1 MSHRSSFV
9 NSNKI
14 NISFFKQ
21 KNERPVSVFPWY
33 NIPMSPSKFD
43 YSRLTNHRLAE
54 MGDFVREYNIKYE
67 NGILINQDAYE
78 EIREDLD
85 AWRYRHIRPMDDI
98 FDAINELK
106 TKHPEFDYD
115 VAERLKRLPSI
126 LGKLYRF
133 PTMKLNQIQDI
144 GGVRII
150 CSDIDQLM
158 ALLPYLDE
166 LFPEYKEKN
175 RLENPAP
182 SGYRGIHRIYKK
194 DGVYI
199 ELQIRTM
206 LEHVWATSV
215 ESIDVLRGTAMKN
228 GEDGAA
234 WTEFFQLLSSFFA
247 LSEQLPVLEKH
258 EGASGLELVDELKK
272 LEESDGIISK
282 IRGYAKTNNID
293 KELRRS
299 SSDYYA
305 LIERKNDSST
315 EVTYYLETEIEKAF
329 ADYENN
335 ERGEEKSDK
344 VLVSI
349 NNVERISKIYPNY
362 FVQLDK
368 IAITLERLLDAA
380 A

>member
-1 MSHRSSFV
+1 
-9 NSNKI
+9 
-14 NISFFKQ
+14 
-21 KNERPVSVFPWY
+21 
-33 NIPMSPSKFD
+33 MSPSNYD
-43 YSRLTNHRLAE
+43 YSRLTNRRLTE
-54 MGDFVREYNIKYE
+54 MGDFVREHNIKYE

-98 FDAINELK
+98 FDAINQLK
-106 TKHPEFDYD
+106 EKHPEFDYD

-126 LGKLYRF
+126 LGKLHRF

-166 LFPEYKEKN
+166 IFPEYKEKN

-194 DGVYI
+194 DGVCV

-247 LSEQLPVLEKH
+247 MSEQLPVLEKH
-258 EGASGLELVDELKK
+258 DGMTGLELVDKLKA
-272 LEESDGIISK
+272 LEKTDRIISK
-282 IRGYAKTNNID
+282 IRGYAKTNNAINGLKHYPD
-293 KELRRS
+293 S
-299 SSDYYA
+299 YYA
-305 LIERKNDSST
+305 LIRRRGATT
-315 EVTYYLETEIEKAF
+315 ELTYYPESQVERAFTE
-329 ADYENN
+329 YEQR
-335 ERGEEKSDK
+335 ERGDDETDK

-349 NNVERISKIYPNY
+349 SNVEKISKIYPNY

-368 IAITLERLLDAA
+368 IAGTLGRL
-380 A
+380 

>member
-1 MSHRSSFV
+1 MDI
-9 NSNKI
+9 K
-14 NISFFKQ
+14 
-21 KNERPVSVFPWY
+21 
-33 NIPMSPSKFD
+33 KFD
-43 YSRLTNHRLAE
+43 YSRLTNRRLTE
-54 MGDFVREYNIKYE
+54 MGDFVREHNIKYE
-67 NGILINQDAYE
+67 KGVLINQGDYE

-98 FDAINELK
+98 FDAIIDLK
-106 TKHPEFDYD
+106 AKHPEFDYD

-126 LGKLYRF
+126 LDKLHRF

-144 GGVRII
+144 GGVRVI

-166 LFPEYKEKN
+166 ALPEYREKN

-194 DGVYI
+194 DGVCV

-234 WTEFFQLLSSFFA
+234 WTEFFQTLSSLFA
-247 LSEQLPVLEKH
+247 MSEQLPVLDRH
-258 EGASGLELVDELKK
+258 DGMSSLGLIARLRELEQNDKIV
-272 LEESDGIISK
+272 SK
-282 IRGYAKTNNID
+282 IRGYAKTNFVKKGAEKYPD
-293 KELRRS
+293 A
-299 SSDYYA
+299 YYA
-305 LIERKNDSST
+305 LIRRGGSMSTEITYYPEEQTERAFTEYEQNERKDDNVD
-315 EVTYYLETEIEKAF
+315 
-329 ADYENN
+329 
-335 ERGEEKSDK
+335 R

-349 NNVERISKIYPNY
+349 SNVKKISEIYPNY
-362 FVQLDK
+362 FVR
-368 IAITLERLLDAA
+368 LEKVANILTDLLDIYSRAE
-380 A
+380 

>member
-1 MSHRSSFV
+1 MSL
-9 NSNKI
+9 SN
-14 NISFFKQ
+14 
-21 KNERPVSVFPWY
+21 Y
-33 NIPMSPSKFD
+33 D
-43 YSRLTNHRLAE
+43 YSRLTNRRLVE
-54 MGDFVREYNIKYE
+54 MGDFVREHDIKYE

-98 FDAINELK
+98 FDAINQLK
-106 TKHPEFDYD
+106 EKHPEFDYD

-126 LGKLYRF
+126 LGKLHRF

-166 LFPEYKEKN
+166 ILPEYREKN

-194 DGVYI
+194 DGVCV

-247 LSEQLPVLEKH
+247 MSEQLPVLGEH
-258 EGASGLELVDELKK
+258 DSMSDSELVSKLKK
-272 LEESDGIISK
+272 LEQSDKIISK
-282 IRGYAKTNNID
+282 IRGYAKTNNVINGLKHYPD
-293 KELRRS
+293 S
-299 SSDYYA
+299 YYA
-305 LIERKNDSST
+305 LIRRRSGTTDI
-315 EVTYYLETEIEKAF
+315 TYYPEAQTERAF
-329 ADYENN
+329 AEYEQD
-335 ERGEEKSDK
+335 ERESDDVDK

-349 NNVERISKIYPNY
+349 NNVKKISEIYPNY
-362 FVQLDK
+362 FVRLGK
-368 IAITLERLLDAA
+368 IANVLTDLLDIYAA
-380 A
+380 TN

>member
-1 MSHRSSFV
+1 M
-9 NSNKI
+9 N
-14 NISFFKQ
+14 
-21 KNERPVSVFPWY
+21 
-33 NIPMSPSKFD
+33 PSKFD

-54 MGDFVREYNIKYE
+54 MGDFVREHDIKYE

-126 LGKLYRF
+126 LGKLHRF

-150 CSDIDQLM
+150 ASDIDQLT

-166 LFPEYKEKN
+166 ILPEYREKN

-194 DGVYI
+194 DGVCI

-234 WTEFFQLLSSFFA
+234 WTEFFQLLSSLFA
-247 LSEQLPVLEKH
+247 ASEQLPLLEKH
-258 EGASGLELVDELKK
+258 DGLDALDLITEVKK
-272 LEESDGIISK
+272 LEQTDGVISK
-282 IRGYAKTNNID
+282 IKSYAKTNYLKKGHEQYPD
-293 KELRRS
+293 A
-299 SSDYYA
+299 YYA
-305 LIERKNDSST
+305 LIERQDCGTT
-315 EVTYYLETEIEKAF
+315 EITYYPEDQVERAF
-329 ADYENN
+329 AEYEYN
-335 ERGEEKSDK
+335 ERGKEASDK

-349 NNVERISKIYPNY
+349 NNVKKISEIYPNY
-362 FVQLDK
+362 FVQLEK
-368 IAITLERLLDAA
+368 IASTLDDLLDYAE
-380 A
+380 

>member
-1 MSHRSSFV
+1 MPP
-9 NSNKI
+9 SN
-14 NISFFKQ
+14 
-21 KNERPVSVFPWY
+21 Y
-33 NIPMSPSKFD
+33 D
-43 YSRLTNHRLAE
+43 YSRLTNRRLAE
-54 MGDFVREYNIKYE
+54 MGDFVREHNIKYE

-98 FDAINELK
+98 FDAINQLK
-106 TKHPEFDYD
+106 EKHPEFDYD

-166 LFPEYKEKN
+166 ILPEYREKN

-194 DGVYI
+194 DGVCV

-247 LSEQLPVLEKH
+247 MSEQLPVLEKH
-258 EGASGLELVDELKK
+258 DGMTGLELVDKLKA
-272 LEESDGIISK
+272 LEKTDRIISK
-282 IRGYAKTNNID
+282 IRGYAKTNNAINGLKHYPD
-293 KELRRS
+293 S
-299 SSDYYA
+299 YYA
-305 LIERKNDSST
+305 LIRRRGTTT
-315 EVTYYLETEIEKAF
+315 ELTYYPESQVEHAF
-329 ADYENN
+329 AEYEQR
-335 ERGEEKSDK
+335 ERGDDETDK

-349 NNVERISKIYPNY
+349 SNVEKISKIYPNY

-368 IAITLERLLDAA
+368 IAGTLGRLLDIAKR
-380 A
+380 

>member
-1 MSHRSSFV
+1 M
-9 NSNKI
+9 NPSN
-14 NISFFKQ
+14 
-21 KNERPVSVFPWY
+21 
-33 NIPMSPSKFD
+33 FD

-54 MGDFVREYNIKYE
+54 IGDFVREHNIKYE

-106 TKHPEFDYD
+106 TKRPEFDYD

-182 SGYRGIHRIYKK
+182 SGYRGIHRVYKK

-234 WTEFFQLLSSFFA
+234 WTEFFQLLSSLFA
-247 LSEQLPVLEKH
+247 ASEQLPMLEKH
-258 EGASGLELVDELKK
+258 ESLDVIDLVSRIKELDNTDRV
-272 LEESDGIISK
+272 ISK
-282 IRGYAKTNNID
+282 LRSYAGTNSLLTTLSYYP
-293 KELRRS
+293 ETYYVLLERRS
-299 SSDYYA
+299 DNHVEIICYPESQA
-305 LIERKNDSST
+305 ER
-315 EVTYYLETEIEKAF
+315 AF
-329 ADYENN
+329 TDYEKN
-335 ERGEEKSDK
+335 ERNKDDSDK

-349 NNVERISKIYPNY
+349 DNVKKISEIYPNY
-362 FVQLDK
+362 FVHLDR
-368 IAITLERLLDAA
+368 IVSTLDDLLDYAE
-380 A
+380 

>member
-1 MSHRSSFV
+1 
-9 NSNKI
+9 
-14 NISFFKQ
+14 
-21 KNERPVSVFPWY
+21 
-33 NIPMSPSKFD
+33 MSPSNYD
-43 YSRLTNHRLAE
+43 YSRLTNRRLAE
-54 MGDFVREYNIKYE
+54 MGDFVREHDIKYE

-98 FDAINELK
+98 FDAINQLK
-106 TKHPEFDYD
+106 EKHPEFDYD

-126 LGKLYRF
+126 LGKLHRF

-166 LFPEYKEKN
+166 ILPEYREKN

-194 DGVYI
+194 DGVCV

-234 WTEFFQLLSSFFA
+234 WTDFFQLLSSFFA
-247 LSEQLPVLEKH
+247 MSEQLPTLEKH
-258 EGASGLELVDELKK
+258 DGLTGLELVDRLKQ
-272 LEESDGIISK
+272 LEKTDGVISK
-282 IRGYAKTNNID
+282 IRGYAKTNNVINGLKHYPD
-293 KELRRS
+293 S
-299 SSDYYA
+299 YYA
-305 LIERKNDSST
+305 LIRRRGKIT
-315 EVTYYLETEIEKAF
+315 EVAYYPETQTERAF
-329 ADYENN
+329 TEYEQD
-335 ERGEEKSDK
+335 ERGNDDTDK

-349 NNVERISKIYPNY
+349 SNVEKISAIYPNY

-368 IAITLERLLDAA
+368 IARVLERLLDSVR
-380 A
+380 